1 MAKDNFRKELS
12 GKEARYILK
21 QNRVNLAWLSEQLG
35 ITPQSL
41 QSRLNANVFV
51 VPYQLEINNILGQ
64 RVFDVEMNP
73 CITETK
79 GRIPVIDMRV
89 SAGFGVELLDG
100 NEQRINE
107 YVTMD
112 GLNGCVGVY
121 VYGESMLPEYRAGDI
136 VFVRRVLDATDID
149 YGRAYV
155 VVTHNDRVLKCIY
168 QSTHDAELLRLTSIN
183 EETNRQGDRLF
194 PDKEVRKENILYIYK
209 VVGMFRRE
217 QL

>member
-1 MAKDNFRKELS
+1 MAKQPRTKMT

-21 QNRVNLAWLSEQLG
+21 QNNVNLAWLAEQMG
-35 ITPQSL
+35 IKAQSL
-41 QSRLNANVFV
+41 QSRLNATEFKI
-51 VPYQLEINNILGQ
+51 PYMLEINNIME
-64 RVFDVEMNP
+64 RRIFDVDMANT
-73 CITETK
+73 IVETR

-89 SAGFGVELLDG
+89 SAGFGVSLLDG

-121 VYGESMLPEYRAGDI
+121 VYGDSMLPEYRAGDI
-136 VFVRRVLDATDID
+136 VFVRQVMNTSELD
-149 YGRAYV
+149 YGRTYV
-155 VVTHNDRVLKCIY
+155 IVTAEDRVLKCIY
-168 QSTHDAELLRLTSIN
+168 PSKHDATLLRLTSIN

-194 PDKEVRKENILYIYK
+194 PDREVAKENILFIYK

>member
-1 MAKDNFRKELS
+1 MAKEPRTQIS

-21 QNRVNLAWLSEQLG
+21 QNNVNLAWLAEQIG
-35 ITPQSL
+35 IKPQSI
-41 QSRLNANVFV
+41 QSRLNAAVFG
-51 VPYQLEINNILGQ
+51 VPYQLEINNITGK
-64 RVFDVEMNP
+64 RIFDIDMAP
-73 CITETK
+73 TITETK

-89 SAGFGVELLDG
+89 SAGFGVELMDG
-100 NEQRINE
+100 HEDRISE

-121 VYGESMLPEYRAGDI
+121 VYGESMSPEYRAGDI
-136 VFVRRVLDATDID
+136 VFVRRITDQSEID

-155 VVTHNDRVLKCIY
+155 IITPSERVLKCIY
-168 QSTHDAELLRLTSIN
+168 QSKHDADCLRLTSIN
-183 EETNRQGDRLF
+183 EETNRHGDRLF
-194 PDKEVRKENILYIYK
+194 PDKEVQKANILFIYK

>member
-1 MAKDNFRKELS
+1 MAKQPRTKMT

-21 QNRVNLAWLSEQLG
+21 QNNVNLAWLAEQMG
-35 ITPQSL
+35 IKAQSL
-41 QSRLNANVFV
+41 QSRLNATEFKI
-51 VPYQLEINNILGQ
+51 PYMLEINNIME
-64 RVFDVEMNP
+64 RRIFDVDMANT
-73 CITETK
+73 IVETR

-89 SAGFGVELLDG
+89 SAGFGVSLLDG

-121 VYGESMLPEYRAGDI
+121 VYGDSMLPEYRAGDI
-136 VFVRRVLDATDID
+136 VFVRQVMNTSELD
-149 YGRAYV
+149 YGRTYV
-155 VVTHNDRVLKCIY
+155 IVTAEDRVLKCIY
-168 QSTHDAELLRLTSIN
+168 PSKHDATLLRLTSIN

-194 PDKEVRKENILYIYK
+194 PDREVAKENILFIYK
-209 VVGMFRRE
+209 VVGIFRRE

>member
-1 MAKDNFRKELS
+1 MAKQPRTKMT

-21 QNRVNLAWLSEQLG
+21 QNNVNLAWLAEQMG
-35 ITPQSL
+35 IKAQSL
-41 QSRLNANVFV
+41 QSRLNATEFKI
-51 VPYQLEINNILGQ
+51 PYMLEINNIME
-64 RVFDVEMNP
+64 RRIFDVDMANT
-73 CITETK
+73 IVETR

-89 SAGFGVELLDG
+89 SAGFGVALLDG

-121 VYGESMLPEYRAGDI
+121 VYGDSMLPEYRAGDI
-136 VFVRRVLDATDID
+136 VFVRQVMNTSELD
-149 YGRAYV
+149 YGRTYV
-155 VVTHNDRVLKCIY
+155 IVTAEDRVLKCIY
-168 QSTHDAELLRLTSIN
+168 PSKHDATLLRLTSIN

-194 PDKEVRKENILYIYK
+194 PDREVAKENILFIYK

>member
-1 MAKDNFRKELS
+1 MAKQPRTKMT

-21 QNRVNLAWLSEQLG
+21 QNNVNLAWLAEQMG
-35 ITPQSL
+35 IKAQSL
-41 QSRLNANVFV
+41 QSRLNATEFKI
-51 VPYQLEINNILGQ
+51 PYMLEINNIME
-64 RVFDVEMNP
+64 RRIFDVDMANT
-73 CITETK
+73 IVETR

-89 SAGFGVELLDG
+89 SAGFGVSLLDG

-112 GLNGCVGVY
+112 GLNGCIGVY
-121 VYGESMLPEYRAGDI
+121 VYGDSMLPEYRAGDI
-136 VFVRRVLDATDID
+136 VFVRQVMNTSELD
-149 YGRAYV
+149 YGRTYV
-155 VVTHNDRVLKCIY
+155 IVTAEDRVLKCIY
-168 QSTHDAELLRLTSIN
+168 PSKHDATLLRLTSIN

-194 PDKEVRKENILYIYK
+194 PDREVAKENILFIYK